1 MAEIVEQYTYIPGED
16 ASKVLTLRDFNPVY
30 GMQFHLIEGQ
40 TGKLSLACPT
50 ETNQFAFGV
59 STKKGKTVKEKQ
71 QFDVPVT
78 FSAGMVKIPQSSVLS
93 DHRRIVMHSK

>member
-40 TGKLSLACPT
+40 TGKLFLACPT
-50 ETNQFAFGV
+50 ETNQFA
-59 STKKGKTVKEKQ
+59 
-71 QFDVPVT
+71 FDVPVT